1 MEFCKK
7 CNSLMLPEKKGKE
20 AYLKCTKCGHKE
32 KIDASKSSELRIIK
46 KHEIKKTITIE
57 KEDVN
62 LPITDKMC
70 PSCGYTQAF
79 YFLQQTRAADEPPT
93 QFFKCK
99 KCGHIWREY

>member
-7 CNSLMLPEKKGKE
+7 CNSLMLPEKKGNE
-20 AYLKCTKCGHKE
+20 IYLKCTKCNYRE
-32 KIDASKSSELRIIK
+32 KLEASKSKTLKLTK
-46 KHEIKKTITIE
+46 KLETKKIITIE
-57 KEDVN
+57 NEN
-62 LPITDKMC
+62 IPLPTTEKVC
-70 PSCGYTQAF
+70 PNCGHTQAF